1 MNDVEKDEFWR
12 ALGRLYDS
20 SLNTLRA
27 IEELRK
33 IAETHE
39 KRLDYSEVLL
49 NALREEI
56 NRLKADRGNGKGD
69 PTEPRP

>member
-1 MNDVEKDEFWR
+1 MNDFEKDEFWR
-12 ALGRLYDS
+12 ALARLYDS

-27 IEELRK
+27 TEELRK

-49 NALREEI
+49 NAPREEI
-56 NRLKADRGNGKGD
+56 NRLKADRGQWRGQPD
-69 PTEPRP
+69 